1 MCVHLKQIS
10 VLDVDPAS
18 GPAHPQ
24 RSVTSQTHL
33 INRLF
38 TGVLPDVFTVMCS
51 DSLIGS
57 GAENKCAALSE
68 SGWIPL
74 KHTHTHSVI
83 GPADRRIM
91 KDVN

>member
-10 VLDVDPAS
+10 MLDVDPAS
-18 GPAHPQ
+18 GPAHSQ
-24 RSVTSQTHL
+24 RSVTSQTRV

-38 TGVLPDVFTVMCS
+38 TGVLPDVSKAMCS

-57 GAENKCAALSE
+57 GAENKCAALSQ

-74 KHTHTHSVI
+74 KHTHTHTL
-83 GPADRRIM
+83 
-91 KDVN
+91 